1 MAFLVAACS
10 GGAPSPDALR
20 AEAGLPSVS
29 DVQAEFRA
37 SLQPSDPSEKIEAL
51 FKKHNLDATYDRI
64 QSSYHAIMRS
74 PNTQFYAIE
83 IDVKVDNEKRVVA
96 VNAFE
101 SLTMP

>member
-1 MAFLVAACS
+1 VAFLVAACS

-96 VNAFE
+96 VNVFE
-101 SLTMP
+101 SFTMP